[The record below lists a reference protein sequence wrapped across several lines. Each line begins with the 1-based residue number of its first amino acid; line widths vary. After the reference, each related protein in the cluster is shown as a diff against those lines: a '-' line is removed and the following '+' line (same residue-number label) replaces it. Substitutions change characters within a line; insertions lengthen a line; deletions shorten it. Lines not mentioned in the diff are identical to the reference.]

1 MKKAIYIIIAIIIV
15 WFGVRFFV
23 NESLAPE
30 SNIIDNNHEL
40 TLSVETKNTSES
52 NDEKRYDIN
61 IDLPIVKNLDGSEKV
76 NEFIEEKVNNIVQEF
91 KDNINDWDAPSD
103 LSDMSSGLWINFE
116 THLLNSDYISFRLV
130 ISEYYLGAAHP
141 NNYSFSLNYNLKNS
155 SEIKLNDIFNVNQ
168 KEYLSRI
175 SDLALIDLAN
185 QSENLE
191 MSLDPG
197 MLESGTDAK
206 LENFD
211 NFNLTEDGIAFNFD
225 QYQLA
230 PYAAGEFHVIMPY
243 QKLNDIMLNEFI
255 L

>member
-40 TLSVETKNTSES
+40 ILSVETENITES
-52 NDEKRYDIN
+52 NDEKRYEIN
-61 IDLPIVKNLDGSEKV
+61 VDLPIVKNLDGSEKV

-243 QKLNDIMLNEFI
+243 QELNDIMLDEFI

>member
-23 NESLAPE
+23 NESVAPE

-40 TLSVETKNTSES
+40 ILSVETENITES
-52 NDEKRYDIN
+52 NDEKRYEIN
-61 IDLPIVKNLDGSEKV
+61 VDLPIVKNLDGSEKV

-230 PYAAGEFHVIMPY
+230 PYAAGEFHVIIPY
-243 QKLNDIMLNEFI
+243 QELNDIMLDEFI

>member
-1 MKKAIYIIIAIIIV
+1 M
-15 WFGVRFFV
+15 
-23 NESLAPE
+23 N
-30 SNIIDNNHEL
+30 
-40 TLSVETKNTSES
+40 
-52 NDEKRYDIN
+52 
-61 IDLPIVKNLDGSEKV
+61 
-76 NEFIEEKVNNIVQEF
+76 
-91 KDNINDWDAPSD
+91 
-103 LSDMSSGLWINFE
+103 
-116 THLLNSDYISFRLV
+116 
-130 ISEYYLGAAHP
+130 YY
-141 NNYSFSLNYNLKNS
+141 LKNS

>member
-40 TLSVETKNTSES
+40 ILSVETENITES
-52 NDEKRYDIN
+52 NDEKRYEIN
-61 IDLPIVKNLDGSEKV
+61 VDLPIVKNLDGSEKV

-230 PYAAGEFHVIMPY
+230 PYAAGEFHVIIPY
-243 QKLNDIMLNEFI
+243 QELNDIMLDEFI

>member
-52 NDEKRYDIN
+52 NDEKRYEIN
-61 IDLPIVKNLDGSEKV
+61 VDLPIVKNLDGSEKV

-230 PYAAGEFHVIMPY
+230 PYAAGEFHVIIPY
-243 QKLNDIMLNEFI
+243 QELNDIMLDEFI